1 MYIHVNAYMGSPC
14 RAVLE
19 REVHEA
25 VGHVKESMEMVESA
39 ILDKDQVLSPLR
51 DSRYIHVYS

>member
-51 DSRYIHVYS
+51 DSRYM